1 MYKFNI
7 DMNKYDPNYIIQN
20 MDESNID
27 ISLISVNI
35 PTPDLLDPELR
46 SDGAIICNNYIAE
59 TCSAY
64 PNRFYG
70 LANIAPNDKNF
81 LNELTRCLTEF
92 NLFKGVFIS
101 SHIGG
106 ENIDNEEYQRLYHY
120 IEQYHLLTPQDLF

>member
-1 MYKFNI
+1 MFKKIIDVQSQVFPKAYAELICKNKKIVTGEKVSESKYILNYFDGMYKFNI
-7 DMNKYDPNYIIQN
+7 DMNKYDPNYIIQK

-70 LANIAPNDKNF
+70 LANIAPND
-81 LNELTRCLTEF
+81 
-92 NLFKGVFIS
+92 
-101 SHIGG
+101 
-106 ENIDNEEYQRLYHY
+106 
-120 IEQYHLLTPQDLF
+120 